1 MSSAEQRPGPLTGVR
16 VLDLSRLAPGPYCT
30 MLLADMGAEVIAVGG
45 GRAGLPVGSFARGK
59 RFIALDLKAAAGR
72 DALQRLADT
81 SDVLV
86 ESFRPGVAARL
97 GAGYDELAARNP
109 RLVYCSLTGYGQQ
122 GPLAQAAGHDLNYL
136 ALTGVLG
143 SMGPV
148 GQPPTVPLNLIADF
162 AGGSLFATLGI
173 LAALYERQ
181 RDGRGRCID
190 AAMIDGCLSLMAMHS
205 PVWGSAAMPAAGA
218 GWLSGAAP
226 YYRCY
231 ACADGRHVSVGA
243 LEPQFF
249 AALWA
254 EFDDGAPPDQLD
266 CAQWPLIEQ
275 TLARGFGSQ
284 PRDAWVARFAG
295 RDACVLPVLTP
306 QEAWQHP
313 HVAQRHPDASPA
325 VPPTVPRFRDGA
337 LPVPPTDTADHTE
350 AVLSALGL
358 SAQAIAAASPLH
370 ERQRRDDPRGTWPPP
385 LQPARPHA
393 PPPVKQAG
401 NQPAA
406 ESA

>member
-1 MSSAEQRPGPLTGVR
+1 MSIPAQRPGPLTGVR

-45 GRAGLPVGSFARGK
+45 GRAGLPVASFARGK
-59 RFIALDLKAAAGR
+59 QFIALDLKAAAGR

-81 SDVLV
+81 CDVLV

-122 GPLAQAAGHDLNYL
+122 GPLAQEAGHDLNYL

-143 SMGPV
+143 SMGPA

-173 LAALYERQ
+173 LGALYERQ
-181 RDGRGRCID
+181 RHGRGRYID

-205 PVWGSAAMPAAGA
+205 PVWGSTAMPAAGA

-249 AALWA
+249 AELWSEFA
-254 EFDDGAPPDQLD
+254 EGAPPDQMD
-266 CAQWPLIEQ
+266 GTQWPLIEQ
-275 TLARGFGSQ
+275 TLAHGFASQ
-284 PRDAWVARFAG
+284 PRDAWTARFAG
-295 RDACVLPVLTP
+295 RDACVFPVLSP

-313 HVAQRHPDASPA
+313 HVAQRHPDASA
-325 VPPTVPRFRDGA
+325 GVPPTVPRFGDGT

-358 SAQAIAAASPLH
+358 DAATIAAASPLH

-385 LQPARPHA
+385 IRPPNPQPQ
-393 PPPVKQAG
+393 PPEK
-401 NQPAA
+401 
-406 ESA
+406 